1 MRKALIVFITILS
14 VFFLF
19 SCEKDPVHEHSWG
32 EGEVVK
38 KATCT
43 EDGEVVYKCSCGE
56 TKKEVVE
63 KLGHDIKETVTEP
76 TYLKQGRIDYAC
88 SRCGDDTLKK
98 SVTLARLDA
107 TGLGCEMEIPD
118 ESDLYYYSYVI
129 LPNNEIVV
137 YRSAGPISADPGE
150 GKPFVL
156 KQFISEYVIKEKTAE
171 DGSVSYFVSL
181 GGMECP
187 AKEVDGKVVIST
199 PEGDLTMTP
208 NFHIHTGE
216 IKNFVK
222 AGTAQSKSDP
232 CQYFDCEDDNCKFV
246 IGENEYKVRVINRH
260 DFQDDDVCV
269 NCGAIYNSPSPSV

>member
-1 MRKALIVFITILS
+1 MDGL
-14 VFFLF
+14 
-19 SCEKDPVHEHSWG
+19 G
-32 EGEVVK
+32 GGEVVK

-107 TGLGCEMEIPD
+107 TGLGCEMEILE
-118 ESDLYYYSYVI
+118 ESDLYYCSYVI
-129 LPNNEIVV
+129 LPNNEIVM
-137 YRSAGPISADPGE
+137 YSSAGSIPDPRE
-150 GKPFVL
+150 GNPFVL
-156 KQFISEYVIKEKTAE
+156 EQDISEYVIKEKTAE

-181 GGMECP
+181 DGMECP

-216 IKNFVK
+216 IKNFVEK
-222 AGTAQSKSDP
+222 GTLQSYSDP

-260 DFQDDDVCV
+260 DFQYDKGSSKYVCV
-269 NCGAIYNSPSPSV
+269 TCGAIEN

>member
-1 MRKALIVFITILS
+1 M
-14 VFFLF
+14 
-19 SCEKDPVHEHSWG
+19 
-32 EGEVVK
+32 
-38 KATCT
+38 
-43 EDGEVVYKCSCGE
+43 
-56 TKKEVVE
+56 
-63 KLGHDIKETVTEP
+63 
-76 TYLKQGRIDYAC
+76 
-88 SRCGDDTLKK
+88 KK

-107 TGLGCEMEIPD
+107 TGLGCKMEIPD
-118 ESDLYYYSYVI
+118 ESDLYYSYVI
-129 LPNNEIVV
+129 LPNNEIVI
-137 YRSAGPISADPGE
+137 YSPAGPISDPEE
-150 GKPFVL
+150 GKLFVL

-222 AGTAQSKSDP
+222 AETLQSHSDP

-246 IGENEYKVRVINRH
+246 IGENEYKVRVINKH
-260 DFQDDDVCV
+260 DFQYVENKSENVCV
-269 NCGAIYNSPSPSV
+269 NCGAIERTED